1 MVFKAKT
8 QESIHLCFLCYFNN
22 NVKLIE
28 YVGQEFG
35 CRANW
40 VQRKRRIM
48 AAAKLKFPGISDE
61 LSEILDA
68 NMDEAPA
75 RRRAREAFK
84 DIQLNIDHILLKV
97 VLFFAFF
104 FMLFAYL
111 HSFFFLKFD
120 LFIYLFL
127 YCFVIGS

>member
-1 MVFKAKT
+1 
-8 QESIHLCFLCYFNN
+8 
-22 NVKLIE
+22 
-28 YVGQEFG
+28 
-35 CRANW
+35 
-40 VQRKRRIM
+40 M

-104 FMLFAYL
+104 FMFFAYWQ
-111 HSFFFLKFD
+111 SFF
-120 LFIYLFL
+120 
-127 YCFVIGS
+127 

>member
-1 MVFKAKT
+1 MGAG
-8 QESIHLCFLCYFNN
+8 
-22 NVKLIE
+22 LI
-28 YVGQEFG
+28 GFRG
-35 CRANW
+35 
-40 VQRKRRIM
+40 KRRIM

-68 NMDEAPA
+68 NMDEAPN

-104 FMLFAYL
+104 FMFFAYW
-111 HSFFFLKFD
+111 HSFF
-120 LFIYLFL
+120 
-127 YCFVIGS
+127 